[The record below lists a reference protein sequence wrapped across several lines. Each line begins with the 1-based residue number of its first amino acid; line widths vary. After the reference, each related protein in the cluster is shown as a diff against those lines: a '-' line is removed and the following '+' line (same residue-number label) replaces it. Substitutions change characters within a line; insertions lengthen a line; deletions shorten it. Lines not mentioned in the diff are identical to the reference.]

1 MKPRPESLYAKLTE
15 DQRAQLHDWIL
26 TLGYPKTMER
36 IALALPEGF
45 GINTHL
51 SCLHRFYQ
59 RYAAEQDAEQLSEAA
74 QLSLLA
80 PSEMFPLAPAGCPRR
95 RSSPHHRSGKQLRS
109 TEPVGIHSGSQS
121 TKA

>member
-36 IALALPEGF
+36 IALPPPDGF

-59 RYAAEQDAEQLSEAA
+59 RYAAEQDAEQLREAA
-74 QLSLLA
+74 QLSL
-80 PSEMFPLAPAGCPRR
+80 PTPCENAPAEIPR
-95 RSSPHHRSGKQLRS
+95 
-109 TEPVGIHSGSQS
+109 PVPITLS
-121 TKA
+121 